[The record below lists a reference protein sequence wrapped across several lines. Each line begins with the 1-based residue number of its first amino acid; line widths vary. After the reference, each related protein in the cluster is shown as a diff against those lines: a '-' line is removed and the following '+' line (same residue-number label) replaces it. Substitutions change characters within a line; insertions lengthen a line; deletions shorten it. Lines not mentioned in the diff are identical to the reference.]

1 MGFSRLDMVDEV
13 GDGLFGAVGSNLTGL
28 IILAEQLNVNRVF
41 SYSDYGEEEAVH
53 GGGGGGF
60 DLECVVC
67 LCGFRNGEQVRRL
80 GCRHLFH
87 KVCLDGWFDQ
97 VNWSCP
103 LCRFPLVSDEHVA
116 AIESTTGALE
126 VAYKQAFGKA
136 VSLFEQQ
143 LVDYAGAFNN
153 FGCHGGL
160 PSQAFEYIKY
170 NGGLDTEEAYPY
182 TTIDGVCKYT
192 FENVGVKVFDSVNI
206 TQNEDE
212 DHEDDD
218 DEDDN
223 EDDFEFVVV
232 GKDSD
237 FSPVL
242 ADKIFDNGQ
251 IRPVFLIFNR
261 ALLFADGAESDFK
274 PNDNPPCSSS
284 FKDELEGIR
293 TEFLVMQTEI
303 CNI

>member
-13 GDGLFGAVGSNLTGL
+13 GDGLFGVVGSNLTGL

-41 SYSDYGEEEAVH
+41 SYSDYGEEEAAR
-53 GGGGGGF
+53 GRRGGGF

-97 VNWSCP
+97 INWSCP
-103 LCRFPLVSDEHVA
+103 LCRFLLVSDEHVA

-126 VAYKQAFGKA
+126 AAYKQAFGKA

-143 LVDYAGAFNN
+143 LVDCAGAFNK

-182 TTIDGVCKYT
+182 TTTDGICKYT
-192 FENVGVKVFDSVNI
+192 SEKCCINDELQQQE
-206 TQNEDE
+206 QNEDE

-223 EDDFEFVVV
+223 EDDFEFAVF
-232 GKDSD
+232 GKDSNL
-237 FSPVL
+237 SPVL

-261 ALLFADGAESDFK
+261 ALLFAEGAESDFK

-284 FKDELEGIR
+284 FEDELEGIQ
-293 TEFLVMQTEI
+293 TKFLVTQTEI